1 MVLGG
6 HGNSEDSMKM
16 VAVPNSSQF
25 TCPQFTI
32 PPNSNSQFPLLT
44 IFPYGDRIA
53 ADHKF
58 FLDLQTVP
66 LLTYLFFVL
75 FAYLA
80 LNRYID
86 TDFPSTKA
94 NRWLETAVLSIAV
107 VGNLLIVVYAIS
119 STGEVSIITF
129 LDKIFSN
136 TTYVFWWVIG
146 SLGVL
151 FYASR

>member
-1 MVLGG
+1 M
-6 HGNSEDSMKM
+6 
-16 VAVPNSSQF
+16 
-25 TCPQFTI
+25 
-32 PPNSNSQFPLLT
+32 T